1 MMKKIEEM
9 VLLLDERDKKKVI
22 EFINIILKQ
31 NKYRKLRKEIE
42 KRRKEVKEGKVLSH
56 EEIWK
61 DKKRN

>member
-61 DKKRN
+61 DV